1 MNEQVLGLLTQ
12 KNKLLSE
19 IDISRSE
26 LEALRAN
33 GIQSIKDA
41 ARIGILM
48 DTIES
53 KESLIRDIE
62 NVLETYNQRLK
73 KLEKE

>member
-19 IDISRSE
+19 IDINRSE

-48 DTIES
+48 DIIES
-53 KESLIRDIE
+53 KESLLRDIE
-62 NVLETYNQRLK
+62 NVLETYQTI
-73 KLEKE
+73 

>member
-19 IDISRSE
+19 ININRSE

-48 DTIES
+48 DIIES

>member
-19 IDISRSE
+19 IDINRSE

-48 DTIES
+48 DIIES

-62 NVLETYNQRLK
+62 NVLETYNQRLI